1 MDTALLMSQ
10 CQGKADQLVPDQSHL
25 GSTVVIQLL
34 SPVWLFVTT
43 WNATQQASLSFTI
56 SLSLLRLIPI
66 ESVMPSNHLILWSK
80 TLLNF
85 PSAQEGL
92 KKISFRV
99 GKVIVHGVDCCLLW
113 IPPGNKA
120 QKTGEQ
126 CSWQPTKVKMKS
138 ILSCQLA
145 PLLQFNKY
153 IIVDFAATDMP
164 VMVQNHFCFSPNSVR
179 FGREGLKKKKKRILF
194 SHCSPMWILSYCDC
208 VWVAVGEVPGGFS
221 QVIEEG
227 IWPRFH
233 SLIFNW

>member
-1 MDTALLMSQ
+1 MSI
-10 CQGKADQLVPDQSHL
+10 CVC
-25 GSTVVIQLL
+25 VCVCVQLL
-34 SPVWLFVTT
+34 SHVWFFVTPWT
-43 WNATQQASLSFTI
+43 VTQQASLSFTI

-113 IPPGNKA
+113 IPPANKA

-153 IIVDFAATDMP
+153 IIVNFAATDMP

-179 FGREGLKKKKKRILF
+179 FGREGFKKKKKKNTFQSLF
-194 SHCSPMWILSYCDC
+194 SNVNLKLLWLCVSSSWRSPRRF
-208 VWVAVGEVPGGFS
+208 FS
-221 QVIEEG
+221 GHWRGHLAPI
-227 IWPRFH
+227 PFPY
-233 SLIFNW
+233 L